1 MDWVRATGTLRNM
14 DKSEVA
20 AALCEI
26 PQYLREHP
34 DTSLSTRLREV
45 LASRTH
51 PVTQADLVSIL
62 SAHRDLIDSWAVY
75 VEDQRTLDD
84 WHIAVSNDP
93 TRQPEW
99 ILARPGRKN
108 ITFDSP
114 IAAYAALI
122 LRIVARGLLGVQ
134 PRPSL
139 ISGKAG
145 DRE

>member
-1 MDWVRATGTLRNM
+1 MDRT
-14 DKSEVA
+14 EVA

-62 SAHRDLIDSWAVY
+62 AAHRGLIDSWALY
-75 VEDQRTLDD
+75 VEDQRTFDD
-84 WHIAVSNDP
+84 WHVAVSNDP

-99 ILARPGRKN
+99 ILVRPGRKN
-108 ITFDSP
+108 IAFDSP

-134 PRPSL
+134 PGPSL
-139 ISGKAG
+139 ASRRAG
-145 DRE
+145 VRE

>member
-1 MDWVRATGTLRNM
+1 MDRT
-14 DKSEVA
+14 EVA

-26 PQYLREHP
+26 PKYLREYP
-34 DTSLSTRLREV
+34 DTSLSTRLREI

-51 PVTQADLVSIL
+51 PVTEAELVSIL
-62 SAHRDLIDSWAVY
+62 SVHRDLIDSWALY
-75 VEDQRTLDD
+75 VEDQRTSDG
-84 WHIAVSNDP
+84 WYVAVSNDP

-108 ITFDSP
+108 VAFDSP

-122 LRIVARGLLGVQ
+122 LRIVAQGLLGVQ

-139 ISGKAG
+139 ASGKA
-145 DRE
+145 DVRE